1 MNVSRIIHN
10 NLRVTCLTTNQPV
23 VGSNPSGRAKNRRAP
38 SRGPSVFEALGG
50 LKRNSVRGE
59 EGEAPLLRD
68 HVFANPGKYLL
79 KRAVVGFEHS
89 DNELLA
95 FVDSKN
101 EFPPVQTQ
109 EYVGGEECDS
119 LIAIDEGVIDQ
130 QGLEH
135 RCCHFFNMCVVTGLR
150 PKEGTFQESLVANAV
165 VATKSLDQSLLNCE
179 HFIKR

>member
-1 MNVSRIIHN
+1 M
-10 NLRVTCLTTNQPV
+10 
-23 VGSNPSGRAKNRRAP
+23 
-38 SRGPSVFEALGG
+38 
-50 LKRNSVRGE
+50 
-59 EGEAPLLRD
+59 PLLRD
-68 HVFANPGKYLL
+68 YVFANPGKYLL
-79 KRAVVGFEHS
+79 KRAVVGFQHS

-95 FVDSKN
+95 FVGSKN

-119 LIAIDEGVIDQ
+119 LIAIDEGAIDQ

-150 PKEGTFQESLVANAV
+150 PKEGTFQDPLVANAV

-179 HFIKR
+179 HFIKRQELNCAIGQVGGPALRSPASRLRGDPLQQDAIGVYVRNL